1 MPRAGDAARAA
12 RRYGRTIMATPA
24 AALPATPRA
33 HRDYAIDA
41 GLAAAA
47 LAITVVTLAQESGPL
62 GADAI
67 ALSLLASL
75 PLLGW
80 RRAPLTA
87 FVVTSAASVAI
98 NALGYDLGLGVAP
111 TIMVFVLARMAPAAR
126 PSATGL
132 AIVVSF
138 FAQVGAD
145 YADGTW
151 SPLPIPLLGWL
162 LVWSVGERV
171 REHSEKEAARR
182 AELERERELG
192 VAQERTRIA
201 RDLHDSAGHAI
212 NVILV
217 QAGAAGWLSDG
228 APAAAREALRTIED
242 VARETIGE
250 IDRLVGALRDD
261 EPAAAPRGAAALGA
275 LADGHRA
282 AGLDVSVT
290 VRG

>member
-12 RRYGRTIMATPA
+12 RRYGRTTMATPA

-33 HRDYAIDA
+33 HRDHAIDA

-62 GADAI
+62 GADGI

-98 NALGYDLGLGVAP
+98 NALGYDLGLGGAP

-151 SPLPIPLLGWL
+151 SPLSIPPLGWL
-162 LVWSVGERV
+162 LVGGGGRGVREQAEEEAAGRAAVQRERQLRVGE
-171 REHSEKEAARR
+171 
-182 AELERERELG
+182 ERP
-192 VAQERTRIA
+192 RIA
-201 RDLHDSAGHAI
+201 RDLHDSA
-212 NVILV
+212 
-217 QAGAAGWLSDG
+217 
-228 APAAAREALRTIED
+228 
-242 VARETIGE
+242 
-250 IDRLVGALRDD
+250 
-261 EPAAAPRGAAALGA
+261 
-275 LADGHRA
+275 
-282 AGLDVSVT
+282 
-290 VRG
+290 